1 MNLNNLDLNLLKV
14 LDALIAERSVTRAGI
29 RLGRSQPAVSH
40 ALDRLRRLFGDE
52 LLVRGPAGL
61 VLTSRAEAL
70 RGRVQEALQLMES
83 CFGDAPAFDPA
94 TATGVFRLSTPD
106 RLSLA
111 LMPPLL
117 ARMRKRAPG
126 MALQVMTA
134 DREQALDLLDADRV
148 DLALGW
154 LDGKPGHFQAEFVMN
169 ESLFCVF
176 RRDHPIVR
184 RRGRF
189 DITAVLSY
197 PHLVVSATGTGR
209 AIFDD
214 LLARHGLRREA
225 LIAVTNFTVVPQLLR
240 KSEMIGVF
248 TSLAAD
254 VFRKSFGLARR
265 PVPIDVGKVSTNMVW
280 QARHDRDK
288 KHQWLRAE
296 IKAVYADL
304 RKGAVA
310 NPKPDSAPQR
320 GRRQLARA

>member
-1 MNLNNLDLNLLKV
+1 MNLNHLDLNLLKV
-14 LDALIAERSVTRAGI
+14 LDALIAERSVTRAGA

-40 ALDRLRRLFGDE
+40 ALDRLRRLLRDD
-52 LLVRGPAGL
+52 LLVRGPTGL
-61 VLTSRAEAL
+61 VLTSRAESL
-70 RGRVQEALQLMES
+70 RGRVQETLQLLES
-83 CFGDAPAFDPA
+83 CFGDAPVFDPA

-117 ARMRKRAPG
+117 ARIQQRAPG

-134 DREQALDLLDADRV
+134 DRQQALDLLDADRV
-148 DLALGW
+148 DLSLGW
-154 LDGKPGHFQAEFVMN
+154 LDGKPGHLHAEFVMN

-197 PHLVVSATGTGR
+197 PHLVVSATGARR

-225 LIAVTNFTVVPQLLR
+225 LVAVTNFTVVPQLLHT
-240 KSEMIGVF
+240 SEMIGVF

-254 VFRKSFGLARR
+254 VFRKSFGLATRA
-265 PVPIDVGKVSTNMVW
+265 VPIDVGKVATNMVW

-288 KHQWLRAE
+288 KHQWLREE
-296 IKAVYADL
+296 IKAIYRHLGKRLDANSKADL
-304 RKGAVA
+304 
-310 NPKPDSAPQR
+310 APQR
-320 GRRQLARA
+320 SRRHSARA